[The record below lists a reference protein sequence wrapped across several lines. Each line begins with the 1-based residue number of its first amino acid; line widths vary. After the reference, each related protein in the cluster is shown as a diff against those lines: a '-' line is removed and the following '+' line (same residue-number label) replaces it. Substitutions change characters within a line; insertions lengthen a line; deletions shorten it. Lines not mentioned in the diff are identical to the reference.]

1 MNDGIRIGR
10 SAPWNY
16 VALAMGIA
24 TASFWLSIFLAPLF
38 LVPIQLA
45 YGRLG
50 RRGGWSAIAVSILIL
65 VPGTMWRMLAAG
77 GTLQVLDVVA
87 GLAFPLAAI
96 AAMAMLNA
104 SFLGRIGPG
113 YRILGLGLALGA
125 LSAPAVASLLSDAE
139 LKAAITQSVSH
150 VVQRFV
156 GNFAAAPGAASA
168 TQGPAAGGY
177 DMAAALASLDPAG
190 MVETTLK
197 VFASSYAA
205 ILCLLFGGSW
215 WIGNRIA
222 GEGSPGRR
230 ATAPLSELR
239 APEILVWPFLGALG
253 LLLIVLFFK
262 AGALAQ
268 AIAWN
273 LVLAMSLVYAAQGM
287 GIVSHVLRRLH
298 VPGGFRIAFAV
309 GVFVSAIGSPIGAV
323 LLAILPL
330 LGVTEL
336 WIPYRNPKGVGA

>member
-1 MNDGIRIGR
+1 MTDGIRIGR
-10 SAPWNY
+10 SAPWSY
-16 VALAMGIA
+16 VALAMGA
-24 TASFWLSIFLAPLF
+24 ASASFWLSIFLAPLF

-50 RRGGWSAIAVSILIL
+50 RRGGWLAIAVSILIL
-65 VPGTMWRMLAAG
+65 VPGTIWRVLAAG
-77 GTLQVLDVVA
+77 GTIGFLDVVA
-87 GLAFPLAAI
+87 GVAFPMAAI
-96 AAMAMLNA
+96 AAMAILNA
-104 SFLGRIGPG
+104 SFLGRVGPG
-113 YRILGLGLALGA
+113 YRILALGLAVGA
-125 LSAPAVASLLSDAE
+125 LAAPAVAALLSDAE
-139 LKAAITQSVSH
+139 VKAAITQSVAH
-150 VVQRFV
+150 IVQQFV
-156 GNFAAAPGAASA
+156 GNFAAAPGVTAK
-168 TQGPAAGGY
+168 GPAAGGY

-190 MVETTLK
+190 MVDMTLK

-205 ILCLLFGGSW
+205 LICLLFGGSW

-230 ATAPLSELR
+230 AAAPLSELR

-253 LLLIVLFFK
+253 LLLIVLYVK
-262 AGALAQ
+262 AGSLAQ
-268 AIAWN
+268 AAAWN